1 MSATR
6 FVVVCFG
13 RTGSSWLCS
22 LLRSHPAILCHGE
35 LFNLKQIGFSPNP
48 FKDSTIHTP
57 WTMAA
62 RDGDPARFLAAVLSE
77 DLGHQAVGFKMLNWT
92 HPEVL
97 FELAR
102 SPDVR
107 KVILSRRNRVRAFL
121 SRTRARALETWQVES
136 YNGYRIHLDP
146 TELARYVKRYER
158 FYGELR
164 GAARGTPVHEVVYE
178 DLLEDDQLAQGIVEF
193 LGVTPS
199 DMPLRSR
206 LPRQS
211 QDLIRDVVTNFD
223 ELSTLLRGT
232 PLDAELNA

>member
-77 DLGHQAVGFKMLNWT
+77 DCVHPPLPAVISAGCIT
-92 HPEVL
+92 I
-97 FELAR
+97 
-102 SPDVR
+102 S
-107 KVILSRRNRVRAFL
+107 
-121 SRTRARALETWQVES
+121 S
-136 YNGYRIHLDP
+136 Y
-146 TELARYVKRYER
+146 
-158 FYGELR
+158 
-164 GAARGTPVHEVVYE
+164 
-178 DLLEDDQLAQGIVEF
+178 
-193 LGVTPS
+193 GVTVIVADRFPAGITMES
-199 DMPLRSR
+199 GSA
-206 LPRQS
+206 
-211 QDLIRDVVTNFD
+211 T
-223 ELSTLLRGT
+223 
-232 PLDAELNA
+232 